1 MKITTFDPMILSKDA
16 ESVISLFEDLGFE
29 KKHVKKELGDGTVTD
44 VRMRNADGFHVDI
57 VQLDAVPQDV
67 MQIRMNVD
75 NFDEAFELL
84 AAHGFKNA
92 QGDKIS
98 ESATSKGTS
107 MVSPSGFTMPAVVV
121 VAVGTSTCSSAVSS
135 RLTLLSPYETYV
147 PVPSSEF
154 GSFSSTTASS
164 PSRSCDGSK
173 SV

>member
-1 MKITTFDPMILSKDA
+1 VVIPPPDCPCPQGQLSEQLADNLTGLQVDNLGSQEHHGDCEQIEGGQQMKITTFDPMILSKDA

-107 MVSPSGFTMPAVVV
+107 MVSPSGFMIA
-121 VAVGTSTCSSAVSS
+121 
-135 RLTLLSPYETYV
+135 LSHH
-147 PVPSSEF
+147 F
-154 GSFSSTTASS
+154 KKA
-164 PSRSCDGSK
+164 D
-173 SV
+173 

>member
-1 MKITTFDPMILSKDA
+1 MREQHIKRERATSNICTASALMASIVGFHCVYNGA
-16 ESVISLFEDLGFE
+16 EGLTRAAMTAHTAAVSVARNLEDLGFE

-107 MVSPSGFTMPAVVV
+107 MVSPSGFMIA
-121 VAVGTSTCSSAVSS
+121 
-135 RLTLLSPYETYV
+135 LSHH
-147 PVPSSEF
+147 F
-154 GSFSSTTASS
+154 KKA
-164 PSRSCDGSK
+164 D
-173 SV
+173 